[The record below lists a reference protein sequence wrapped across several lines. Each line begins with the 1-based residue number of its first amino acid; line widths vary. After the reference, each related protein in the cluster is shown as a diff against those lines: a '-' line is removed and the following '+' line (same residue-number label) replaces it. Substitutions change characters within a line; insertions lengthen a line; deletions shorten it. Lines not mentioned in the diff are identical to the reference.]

1 MNERRRIRMTVKLA
15 CISLGCPKNLI
26 DSEIMLGMLKQ
37 GMCEITTDIEEADV
51 IIVNTCAF
59 INDAKEE
66 AVDTILETAEL
77 KKYGKLKVLAVT
89 GCLAQRY
96 REEIVSEIPEVDL
109 VLGTGNI
116 AEIQKAIEQCIG
128 EKPERR
134 VFTDEPRDIGYLDNT
149 RMLSSSGPSQYLKI
163 AEGCSNHCTYCV
175 IPRLRGAYRS
185 RTFES
190 IVKEAE
196 YLAGSGAKELVL
208 VAQDV
213 SRYGE
218 DLYGESRI
226 VDLVRMLSDIDGVK
240 WIRLLYC
247 YPERITDKLAEEF
260 KRNPKLLKYLDIP
273 IQHASDK
280 ILKLMGRK
288 CGKNALAELLTR
300 LRKEVPG
307 IILRTSLI
315 TGFPGE
321 TEEDFGIL
329 VDFIKKYQFDRLGVF
344 AYSRE
349 EGTPA
354 YAMKNQVDEE
364 VKLQR
369 RDRILAVQ
377 QDVAEA
383 RLKKRI
389 GKVYEVLVEGVAD
402 DGIFYYG
409 RSYAEA
415 PEIDPVIYFTSPDP
429 VETGD
434 FVMVKIV
441 SADGTDLIGHRQE
454 A

>member
-1 MNERRRIRMTVKLA
+1 MPVKLA

-26 DSEIMLGMLKQ
+26 DSEIMLGILNQ
-37 GMCEITTDIEEADV
+37 GMFEITTDINNADV
-51 IIVNTCAF
+51 IIINTCAF

-66 AVDTILETAEL
+66 AVDNILEAAEL
-77 KKYGKLKVLAVT
+77 KKYGKLKVLVVT

-96 REEIVSEIPEVDL
+96 REEIISEIPEVDV

-116 AEIQKAIEQCIG
+116 AEIRRAIEGCIYN
-128 EKPERR
+128 EPEGK
-134 VFTDEPRDIGYLDNT
+134 VFVDEPRDVGYLDST
-149 RMLSSSGPSQYLKI
+149 RMLSESGCSQYLKI

-175 IPRLRGAYRS
+175 IPLLRGTFRS
-185 RTFES
+185 RTIES

-196 YLAGSGAKELVL
+196 YLAGNGAKELIL

-226 VDLVRMLSDIDGVK
+226 VDLVRKLSDINGVK

-247 YPERITDKLAEEF
+247 YPERITDELIAEF
-260 KRNPKLLKYLDIP
+260 NRNPKLLKYLDIP

-288 CGKNALAELLTR
+288 CGKKDLVELLTK
-300 LRKEVPG
+300 LRKEVPD
-307 IILRTSLI
+307 IILRTTLI

-321 TEEDFGIL
+321 TEEDFKIL
-329 VDFIKKYQFDRLGVF
+329 VDFVKKYPFDRLGVF

-354 YAMKNQVDEE
+354 YSMKNQVDDV

-377 QDVAEA
+377 QNAAIAAME
-383 RLKKRI
+383 KRI
-389 GKVYEVLVEGVAD
+389 GKVYEVIVEGVAD

-429 VETGD
+429 VEIGD
-434 FVMVKIV
+434 FVTVKMV
-441 SADGTDLIGHRQE
+441 SGSEMNLIGCRQN

>member
-1 MNERRRIRMTVKLA
+1 MPAKLA

-26 DSEIMLGMLKQ
+26 DSEIMLGMLNR
-37 GMCEITTDIEEADV
+37 GMFEITTDIKNADI

-59 INDAKEE
+59 IDDAKEE
-66 AVDTILETAEL
+66 AVDTILGAAAL

-96 REEIVSEIPEVDL
+96 REGIVSEIPEVDV

-116 AEIQKAIEQCIG
+116 ADIQRAIEGCFNK
-128 EKPERR
+128 KPEKR
-134 VFTDEPRDIGYLDNT
+134 FFIDEPRDIGYLENT
-149 RMLSSSGPSQYLKI
+149 RMLSGSGSSQCLKI

-175 IPRLRGAYRS
+175 IPLLRGPFRS
-185 RTFES
+185 RTAES

-196 YLAGSGAKELVL
+196 YLAGSGAKELIL
-208 VAQDV
+208 IAQDV

-226 VDLVRMLSDIDGVK
+226 VELIRMLSDINGVK

-247 YPERITDKLAEEF
+247 YPERITDELIAEF
-260 KRNPKLLKYLDIP
+260 NRNPKLLKYLDIP

-288 CGKNALAELLTR
+288 CGKNDLVKLLTK
-300 LRKEVPG
+300 LRKEVPD
-307 IILRTSLI
+307 IILRTTLI

-321 TEEDFGIL
+321 TEEDFEIL
-329 VDFIKKYQFDRLGVF
+329 IDFIKKYKFDRLGVF

-349 EGTPA
+349 EDTPA
-354 YAMKNQVDEE
+354 YTMKNQVDDII
-364 VKLQR
+364 KSQR
-369 RDRILAVQ
+369 RDRILVVQ
-377 QDVAEA
+377 QKASEA
-383 RLKKRI
+383 MMKKRI
-389 GKVYEVLVEGVAD
+389 GKAYEVLVEGVAD
-402 DGIFYYG
+402 DGVFYYG

-429 VETGD
+429 VEAGD
-434 FVMVKIV
+434 FVTVKIA
-441 SADGTDLIGHRQE
+441 SNSGMDLIGYRQ
-454 A
+454 

>member
-1 MNERRRIRMTVKLA
+1 MPVKLA

-26 DSEIMLGMLKQ
+26 DSEIMLGMLNQ
-37 GMCEITTDIEEADV
+37 GMFEITTDIENADI

-59 INDAKEE
+59 IDEAKEE
-66 AVDTILETAEL
+66 AVDTILEAAEF

-96 REEIVSEIPEVDL
+96 RDEIISEIPEVDL

-116 AEIQKAIEQCIG
+116 AEIRKVIEQCFN
-128 EKPERR
+128 EKPGDR
-134 VFTDEPRDIGYLDNT
+134 VFTDEPKDIGYLNST
-149 RMLSSSGPSQYLKI
+149 RMLSGSGPSQYLKI

-175 IPRLRGAYRS
+175 IPRLRGAFRS

-196 YLAGSGAKELVL
+196 YLACSGAKELVL

-218 DLYGESRI
+218 DLYGESKI

-240 WIRLLYC
+240 WSRLLYC
-247 YPERITDKLAEEF
+247 YPERITGRLIEEF
-260 KRNPKLLKYLDIP
+260 NRNPKLLKYLDIP

-288 CGKNALAELLTR
+288 CREKDLANLLTR
-300 LRKEVPG
+300 LRKEVPD
-307 IILRTSLI
+307 IILGTSLI

-321 TEEDFGIL
+321 TEEDFEVL

-354 YAMKNQVDEE
+354 YSMKSQIDEA

-377 QDVAEA
+377 QDIAET
-383 RLKKRI
+383 RMKYRI
-389 GKVYEVLVEGVAD
+389 GKVYEVLAEGVAD

-415 PEIDPVIYFTSPDP
+415 PEIDPVVYFTSPDP
-429 VETGD
+429 VETGEL
-434 FVMVKIV
+434 VNVKIV
-441 SADGTDLIGHRQE
+441 SVDGTDLIGHRLE

>member
-1 MNERRRIRMTVKLA
+1 MPVKLA

-37 GMCEITTDIEEADV
+37 GMIEITTDIKNADV

-59 INDAKEE
+59 IDDAKEE
-66 AVDTILETAEL
+66 AVDTILEAAEL

-96 REEIVSEIPEVDL
+96 REEIISEIPEVD
-109 VLGTGNI
+109 VVVGTGNI
-116 AEIQKAIEQCIG
+116 ADIRRAIEGCIDK
-128 EKPERR
+128 KPENR
-134 VFTDEPRDIGYLDNT
+134 FFIDEPMDIGYLDST
-149 RMLSSSGPSQYLKI
+149 RMLSKSSSSQYLKI
-163 AEGCSNHCTYCV
+163 AEGCSNRCTYCV
-175 IPRLRGAYRS
+175 IPLLRGPFRS
-185 RTFES
+185 RTVES

-196 YLAGSGAKELVL
+196 YLAESGAKELIL
-208 VAQDV
+208 IAQDV

-226 VDLVRMLSDIDGVK
+226 AELVRKLSDINGVK

-247 YPERITDKLAEEF
+247 YPERITDELIKEF
-260 KRNPKLLKYLDIP
+260 NRNPKLLKYLDIP

-288 CGKNALAELLTR
+288 WGKNELIDLMTK
-300 LRKEVPG
+300 LREEVPG
-307 IILRTSLI
+307 IVLRTTLI

-321 TEEDFGIL
+321 TEEDFEIL
-329 VDFIKKYQFDRLGVF
+329 VDFINKYQFDRLGVF

-354 YAMKNQVDEE
+354 YAMKNQVDEAI
-364 VKLQR
+364 KLQR

-377 QDVAEA
+377 QDIAEA
-383 RLKKRI
+383 RMQKRI
-389 GKVYEVLVEGVAD
+389 GKDYEILVEGVAD

-429 VETGD
+429 VEAGD
-434 FVMVKIV
+434 FVTVETV
-441 SADGTDLIGHRQE
+441 SSNGMDLIGYRQE